1 MRSSTC
7 LSRTSCAGG
16 CTFCCLSCCKTI
28 RLASSRSYW
37 VMASSLTTATTRSTL
52 TTRFCGGALGCA
64 SAQADASASPI
75 LNKFRNTMGDLLELW
90 KIIARRSAG
99 GPQGRI
105 GNGQITGHA
114 ALQDIDRVGAE
125 ARESV
130 QLELHEHGLAGE
142 LRRCRQP
149 LTDDAKRPAPA
160 PPSTTPPPP
169 PLYSSPTT
177 PSRVLPSTS
186 E

>member
-16 CTFCCLSCCKTI
+16 CTFCCLSCCKTV
-28 RLASSRSYW
+28 LVASSRSYW

-64 SAQADASASPI
+64 SAQADASASPN

-105 GNGQITGHA
+105 GDGQIAGHA

-142 LRRCRQP
+142 LRRCCQP
-149 LTDDAKRPAPA
+149 LTEEAKRPR
-160 PPSTTPPPP
+160 SEEH
-169 PLYSSPTT
+169 
-177 PSRVLPSTS
+177 TS
-186 E
+186 ELQ